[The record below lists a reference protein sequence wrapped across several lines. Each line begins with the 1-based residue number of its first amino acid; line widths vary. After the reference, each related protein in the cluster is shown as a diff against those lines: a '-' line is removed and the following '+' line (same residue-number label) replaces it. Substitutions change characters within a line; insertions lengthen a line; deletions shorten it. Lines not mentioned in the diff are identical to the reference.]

1 LVELVAREFARTALP
16 LLYLAGEDRSVDLA
30 KELAGHGLNVR
41 TVVVYRA
48 VAAERLP
55 PEIKQAIAAG
65 ELDGVLHYSR
75 RSTDAFVRCLHR
87 ARLRERALALRH
99 FCLSAQV
106 AVPLAQL
113 GAADVRIAGRPEE
126 AALLELVG
134 SP

>member
-1 LVELVAREFARTALP
+1 
-16 LLYLAGEDRSVDLA
+16 
-30 KELAGHGLNVR
+30 
-41 TVVVYRA
+41 
-48 VAAERLP
+48 LP

-87 ARLRERALALRH
+87 ARLREHALALTH

-113 GAADVRIAGRPEE
+113 GAADVRVAPRPDEE
-126 AALLELVG
+126 AMFELIG
-134 SP
+134 ASS